1 MKRHWWLLT
10 LLVTSVLS
18 LSILA
23 LAESSTY
30 TPPAERGDIYVVV
43 RYRTAGSMGGMY
55 AQRTSLSVSWGR
67 YNRSDSVNPP
77 QVLPGRAIA
86 AKGFVL
92 KLRHTKN
99 DSVPLTINTDGR
111 ITQGPYQGE
120 PPSEWGDGDYKH
132 VEW

>member
-1 MKRHWWLLT
+1 MRRAT
-10 LLVTSVLS
+10 LLVTVVVALIIAATGVVLADS
-18 LSILA
+18 R
-23 LAESSTY
+23 TY
-30 TPPAERGDIYVVV
+30 TPPAEKGDIYVVI

-55 AQRTSLSVSWGR
+55 AQRTSLSVAWGR
-67 YNRSDSVNPP
+67 YNKSGSVNPP

-99 DSVPLTINTDGR
+99 DSVQLAVETDGR
-111 ITQGPYQGE
+111 IVQGPYQGTA
-120 PPSEWGDGDYKH
+120 PSERNDGDYKR